1 MNAKKKFFMAASM
14 LSSLIYI
21 SWRIIFTVPMR
32 YGLLSMIAGIALVT
46 AETIGVIEA
55 FFHYR
60 NISANNY
67 VSMPQVKPHLYP
79 DVDVFIATHSEDVKL
94 LYKTVNG
101 AINMKYPDKS
111 KVHVYICDDNN
122 RPEMKELAQH
132 MGVGYFGLSDNKHA
146 KAGNLNNAIE
156 KTNSPLI
163 VTFDADMIPR
173 SNFLLE
179 TVPYF
184 FLPRMKEES
193 DGTWVRREKH
203 EIDKNYVIGFIQTP
217 QSFYNTDLFQFNFFA
232 EKNIPNEQ
240 DFFFREVNVGR
251 NHSNSPIYAGSN
263 TVLSRTALEHV
274 GGIKTGTI
282 TEDFATG
289 IDIQAK
295 GYTCYAVPQVLAHG
309 LAPGDFKS
317 LIKQRQRWGRGCVQS
332 LMKREFIFGKLKF
345 RTKLSYISS
354 FLYWWTFTR
363 RLIYILSPILYT
375 VFGIVVVDTSLW
387 ELFLIWLPSYLLYNR
402 ALKVLSGDIRDQKW
416 SNIVDTILFPYM
428 IIPIVAETF
437 GIKKKKFFV
446 TPKEKVFNRTVQL
459 RYAIP
464 HMILAFGTVVGLY
477 LSMVQLIVYESIG
490 SIVLVFWLMVNL
502 YFLVMAII
510 FMFGRVNYRN
520 EDRLYAKV
528 SVKISS
534 DYENFEGITTDISE
548 SGMAVLLDIPHYV
561 ENESDL
567 DIVVENEGYK
577 SRMKVRLVHVKQSG
591 LKWKYSL
598 VITEI
603 SDMDRREYLNIVF
616 DRKHTLPVVIK
627 SHIIQDIKDAIFGKF
642 KHNVISNRKLPRIP
656 LDKDVYTENGQ
667 KVRIINFNYQY
678 LLIEGIDLP
687 EHILLNMDNK
697 LELQC
702 TMVSKNLEKATMLFQ
717 LEKWE
722 KLAKDK
728 QLAEV
733 LFKS

>member
-184 FLPRMKEES
+184 FLPIMKEEA
-193 DGTWVRREKH
+193 DGSWVKREKH
-203 EIDKNYVIGFIQTP
+203 EIDKNFVIGFIQTP

-289 IDIQAK
+289 IDIQAR

-332 LMKREFIFGKLKF
+332 LMKRDFIFGKLKF

-697 LELQC
+697 LELDC
-702 TMVSKNLEKATMLFQ
+702 TLVSKNVEKATMLFQ

>member
-1 MNAKKKFFMAASM
+1 
-14 LSSLIYI
+14 
-21 SWRIIFTVPMR
+21 
-32 YGLLSMIAGIALVT
+32 
-46 AETIGVIEA
+46 
-55 FFHYR
+55 
-60 NISANNY
+60 
-67 VSMPQVKPHLYP
+67 
-79 DVDVFIATHSEDVKL
+79 
-94 LYKTVNG
+94 
-101 AINMKYPDKS
+101 
-111 KVHVYICDDNN
+111 
-122 RPEMKELAQH
+122 
-132 MGVGYFGLSDNKHA
+132 
-146 KAGNLNNAIE
+146 
-156 KTNSPLI
+156 
-163 VTFDADMIPR
+163 
-173 SNFLLE
+173 
-179 TVPYF
+179 
-184 FLPRMKEES
+184 
-193 DGTWVRREKH
+193 
-203 EIDKNYVIGFIQTP
+203 
-217 QSFYNTDLFQFNFFA
+217 
-232 EKNIPNEQ
+232 
-240 DFFFREVNVGR
+240 
-251 NHSNSPIYAGSN
+251 
-263 TVLSRTALEHV
+263 
-274 GGIKTGTI
+274 
-282 TEDFATG
+282 
-289 IDIQAK
+289 
-295 GYTCYAVPQVLAHG
+295 
-309 LAPGDFKS
+309 
-317 LIKQRQRWGRGCVQS
+317 
-332 LMKREFIFGKLKF
+332 MKRDFIFGKLKF

-402 ALKVLSGDIRDQKW
+402 ALKVISGDIRDQKW

-697 LELQC
+697 LELDC
-702 TMVSKNLEKATMLFQ
+702 TLVSKNVEKATMLFQ

>member
-67 VSMPQVKPHLYP
+67 VSMPQVMPHLYP

-156 KTNSPLI
+156 KTDSPLI

-289 IDIQAK
+289 IDIQTK

>member
-184 FLPRMKEES
+184 FLPIMKEEA
-193 DGTWVRREKH
+193 DGSWVKREKH
-203 EIDKNYVIGFIQTP
+203 EIDKNFVIGFIQTP

-289 IDIQAK
+289 IDIQAR

-332 LMKREFIFGKLKF
+332 LMKRDFIFGKLKF

-627 SHIIQDIKDAIFGKF
+627 SHIIQYIKDAIFGKF

-697 LELQC
+697 LELDC
-702 TMVSKNLEKATMLFQ
+702 TLVSKNVEKATMLFQ